1 MLRQIALI
9 AVFAAMPALALAQE
23 VRQIE
28 PVWRVVTRD
37 GVALRC
43 GPQSVFYTVA
53 EFNTGRM
60 LLVDG
65 EAGDQARV
73 RYPDDL
79 TAMVPADEARAVNDT
94 TIELTRAS
102 ALRAPST
109 LLGLS
114 GSWKALYETDLPQG
128 TRLTVR
134 ETLKNDR
141 GQVVGY
147 RVVAPAPPV
156 APAPARA
163 FVSADALRDATEAE
177 INKHLSDRPAGQ
189 QNQAQLNAAQPAAE
203 PRPAQNQPQTQPQN
217 QPAGATPTNPATGQN
232 APAQPATDATGEP
245 DTSLMEPIVTPDPV
259 TPEPDATSIE
269 ASTLETLEASFA
281 AARRLPPEQ
290 LDDALEE
297 LLAEFSR
304 TRAEAGDDERL
315 AAQLDMRIEWLKL
328 RIATRDQRRAI
339 ASALSSANERSAAL
353 ESQVADWRKGRP
365 YQLVGRL
372 VVSNVYNGERL
383 PKMYRIQSVSRVDG
397 SPRTLGY
404 VTPDKSIDGKLGSVV
419 GIVGEPRFD
428 PQLRLVIVRPDQVD
442 VMPE

>member
-1 MLRQIALI
+1 VLRQIALI
-9 AVFAAMPALALAQE
+9 AVFAAMPALTFAQD

-28 PVWRVVTRD
+28 PTWRVVTRD
-37 GVALRC
+37 GVPLRC
-43 GPQSVFYTVA
+43 GPQSVFYSVA

-79 TAMVPADEARAVNDT
+79 TVMVPADEARAVNDT
-94 TIELTRAS
+94 TVELVRAS

-114 GSWKALYETDLPQG
+114 GSWKALFEADLPAG

-163 FVSADALRDATEAE
+163 FVALDALRDATDAE
-177 INKHLSDRPAGQ
+177 IAKHLGSRPATEPVMTEPAVQPPPVQ
-189 QNQAQLNAAQPAAE
+189 QPGNQPAQPAAE
-203 PRPAQNQPQTQPQN
+203 PT
-217 QPAGATPTNPATGQN
+217 T
-232 APAQPATDATGEP
+232 QPATQQPAAQPESRPATEP
-245 DTSLMEPIVTPDPV
+245 DTSLMEPMVEPTA
-259 TPEPDATSIE
+259 PEPEANATQIQ

-281 AARRLPPEQ
+281 AARQLPPEQ

-297 LLAEFSR
+297 LLAEFGR
-304 TRAEAGDDERL
+304 TRAETDDDERL

-339 ASALSSANERSAAL
+339 QAALSTANERSAAL
-353 ESQVADWRKGRP
+353 DNQVATWRKGRP
-365 YQLVGRL
+365 FQLVGRL

-383 PKMYRIQSVSRVDG
+383 PKMYRIQTVSRVDG

-404 VTPDKSIDGKLGSVV
+404 VTPDASLDGKLGSVV